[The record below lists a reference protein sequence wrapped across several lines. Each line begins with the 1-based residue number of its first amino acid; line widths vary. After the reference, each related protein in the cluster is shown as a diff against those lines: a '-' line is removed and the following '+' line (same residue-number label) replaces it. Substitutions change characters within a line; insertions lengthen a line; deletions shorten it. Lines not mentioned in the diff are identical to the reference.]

1 MLNKQTLH
9 FLIIGVL
16 ASLSNFI
23 LVFIF
28 VHLKLAEPLV
38 ANFFA
43 YLISFN
49 ISYLGHRYLTFSET
63 TQSHKKAASQFFVNC
78 LVGLS
83 LTQVIYYVL
92 LHVFYIQYLVALF
105 ITMFLVAIYTF
116 FVSKYLIFK
125 A

>member
-1 MLNKQTLH
+1 MINKQTLH
-9 FLIIGVL
+9 FLIIGAL

-28 VHLKLAEPLV
+28 VHLNLAEPLV

-49 ISYLGHRYLTFSET
+49 VSYLGHRYLTFSET

-78 LVGLS
+78 LIGLS

-92 LHVFYIQYLVALF
+92 LHIFYIQYLVALF
-105 ITMFLVAIYTF
+105 ITMLLVAIYTF

>member
-1 MLNKQTLH
+1 MINKQTLH
-9 FLIIGVL
+9 FLIIGAL

-28 VHLKLAEPLV
+28 VHFKIAEPLL

-49 ISYLGHRYLTFSET
+49 VSYLGHRYLTFSET

-78 LVGLS
+78 LIGLS

-105 ITMFLVAIYTF
+105 ITMLLVAIYTF

>member
-1 MLNKQTLH
+1 MINKQTLH
-9 FLIIGVL
+9 FLIIGAL

-28 VHLKLAEPLV
+28 VHLELAEPLV
-38 ANFFA
+38 ANLFA

-49 ISYLGHRYLTFSET
+49 VSYLGHRYLTFSET
-63 TQSHKKAASQFFVNC
+63 TQSHKKAASQFFINC
-78 LVGLS
+78 LIGLV
-83 LTQVIYYVL
+83 LNEAIYYVL
-92 LHVFYIQYLVALF
+92 LHVVHIQYLVALF